1 MSIKTLFFA
10 GAATFALCTGAQAQV
25 AIVGSQ
31 SNYADVYATQSRNN
45 TTGGGPQRIDQSV
58 DQSNVAV
65 PVNANNIRFGG
76 GGYGHDGKKFH
87 DGKHDGKKDGVAVVG
102 EQSNKAILTAKQDR
116 GHGRSHNN
124 TTGGAP
130 QRIDQTVTQSNVAVP
145 LNLNNIR
152 VGGFAGFAGIAGR

>member
-1 MSIKTLFFA
+1 MIQSRRMTSMSIKTLFFA
-10 GAATFALCTGAQAQV
+10 GAATFALCTGTQAQAPQV

-65 PVNANNIRFGG
+65 PVNANNVRLGFGG

-87 DGKHDGKKDGVAVVG
+87 HGGYGHDGKDGKKFHDG
-102 EQSNKAILTAKQDR
+102 KN
-116 GHGRSHNN
+116 
-124 TTGGAP
+124 
-130 QRIDQTVTQSNVAVP
+130 
-145 LNLNNIR
+145 
-152 VGGFAGFAGIAGR
+152 F